1 MGVTNAFGELLE
13 KMFPSGDDKDGGS
26 GSGKKHIGA
35 HPSTKQG
42 ESRPLGGKYVDISAR
57 TQVSVVIVKPTCF
70 DNVVEI
76 TGLIKDRLTII
87 LNLEQ
92 VDADCARRIVDFV
105 AGVTYA
111 RNGVMKRIAKS
122 TCLIAPYDLE
132 VPPFNNKDAQFEEI
146 AEMFEKR
153 ITDMQA
159 AQPLTA
165 AGMSAG
171 VQDIHEY
178 MHSHQEPETFTEY
191 MLRIIQERGLREAD
205 VYNRVF
211 MDRKLFNKIR
221 NNPAYQPSKRTALL
235 LAIALRLNLAETEEF
250 LEKAGFVLS
259 HSNKTDLIVEFF
271 ISNNK
276 YDIMEINEM
285 LDDFGMPPL
294 L

>member
-1 MGVTNAFGELLE
+1 MGASNAFSELLE
-13 KMFPSGDDKDGGS
+13 KMFLTGNDKVKGSNIEKEDNEVDSSPKRENERLWSGE
-26 GSGKKHIGA
+26 A
-35 HPSTKQG
+35 
-42 ESRPLGGKYVDISAR
+42 VDIQAR
-57 TQVSVVIVKPTCF
+57 TQVSVILVKPTSF
-70 DNVVEI
+70 DSVVEI
-76 TGLIKDRLTII
+76 TKLIKDRLTIV

-92 VDADCARRIVDFV
+92 VDIECSRRIVDFV

-111 RNGVMKRIAKS
+111 RNGVMRKIAKS
-122 TCLIAPYDLE
+122 TCLITPYEIE
-132 VPPFNNKDAQFEEI
+132 VPVFDYADAQFEDI
-146 AEMFEKR
+146 KEMFGKHTSGEQKP
-153 ITDMQA
+153 
-159 AQPLTA
+159 QPILPRA
-165 AGMSAG
+165 DA
-171 VQDIHEY
+171 QDIHAY
-178 MHSHQEPETFTEY
+178 MRSHQKPDSFTEY

-259 HSNKTDLIVEFF
+259 HSNKTDLIVEYC
-271 ISNNK
+271 ISNKK
-276 YDIMEINEM
+276 YNIMEINDI